1 VNRDGGSFEINIG
14 RYLCSCKILY
24 TNILRLVSI
33 EDSSGCKR
41 TLSVPGVTVY
51 VRKVKPTAK
60 FYGKEGQRRVITLEN
75 EQASLPMRLTG
86 DGVPIQL

>member
-1 VNRDGGSFEINIG
+1 M
-14 RYLCSCKILY
+14 LILSHL
-24 TNILRLVSI
+24 LRLVSV

-60 FYGKEGQRRVITLEN
+60 FYGKEGQRRVVTLEN

-86 DGVPIQL
+86 DGVPI

>member
-1 VNRDGGSFEINIG
+1 M
-14 RYLCSCKILY
+14 
-24 TNILRLVSI
+24 SI

-60 FYGKEGQRRVITLEN
+60 FYGKESQRRVITLEN

-86 DGVPIQL
+86 DGVFVQL